1 MTIDKDLLE
10 LAEFYGI
17 EITEGNGNGSV
28 IIMPNGTEKLVN
40 ELSDEELLEIMSL
53 SYILN

>member
-17 EITEGNGNGSV
+17 EVTEGNESV
-28 IIMPNGTEKLVN
+28 IIMPDGTEKLVS
-40 ELSDEELLEIMSL
+40 ELSDKELLEIMSL
-53 SYILN
+53 NYILS